1 MNTAAII
8 ILVLDLLWYLSALAC
23 TYIWF
28 HNVGLRIGF
37 WAGILMYT
45 PIVNTIFMI
54 ILAIKFTPKG
64 FFDIC
69 ELTKVFK
76 KKDGVKKYGTKY

>member
-1 MNTAAII
+1 MNTVAII
-8 ILVLDLLWYLSALAC
+8 VLVLDLLWYLSALVC
-23 TYIWF
+23 TYTWI
-28 HNVGLRIGF
+28 HNVELRIGF

-64 FFDIC
+64 FFDTC

-76 KKDGVKKYGTKY
+76 KKYDTKY